1 MFVHFFATTDK
12 LREIRASEI
21 GYHSSAHN
29 SSIIKDILNV
39 AYIWGGIIA
48 VIAIIIAG
56 FMYATSQDDPNQ
68 IRRAKNALLAA
79 CVGLAVILLAFV
91 ITNTVINGVLG
102 T

>member
-29 SSIIKDILNV
+29 SSII
-39 AYIWGGIIA
+39 A
-48 VIAIIIAG
+48 VITIIIAG

>member
-1 MFVHFFATTDK
+1 MFTHFFATTDK

-48 VIAIIIAG
+48 VIAG